1 LFRSE
6 SFHDEGDRKINT
18 MTTESQNFDQGVRKI
33 LTVSREELRRRE
45 ELWKQE
51 RKEAKEKR
59 ANTSPASR
67 ASTDKD

>member
-1 LFRSE
+1 
-6 SFHDEGDRKINT
+6 